1 MDWHKMMERELKRA
15 KTGSTMTKIPKDR
28 KPSAKSLV
36 ELEEQISETIK
47 MHYKHQSQK
56 CK

>member
-1 MDWHKMMERELKRA
+1 MNWHKMMERELKRA

-47 MHYKHQSQK
+47 MNYKHQSQK